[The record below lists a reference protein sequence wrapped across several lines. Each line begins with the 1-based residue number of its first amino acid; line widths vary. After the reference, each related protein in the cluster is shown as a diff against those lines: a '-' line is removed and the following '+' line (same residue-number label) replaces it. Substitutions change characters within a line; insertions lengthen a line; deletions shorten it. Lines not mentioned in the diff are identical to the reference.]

1 MIIELGK
8 KLYNFGVKLR
18 VKTSCSIVVTVKNSP
33 GRANVSKTEVKTKL
47 AELYKT
53 NEDVIFTFGY
63 RTQFGGGKSTGFAC
77 IYDSMDQAKKFEP
90 KYRLQRAGLYERPT
104 GSRKQK
110 KEKRNRLKK
119 IRGTKKAAK
128 K

>member
-1 MIIELGK
+1 M
-8 KLYNFGVKLR
+8 
-18 VKTSCSIVVTVKNSP
+18 VVDVVHP

-119 IRGTKKAAK
+119 IRGTKKASK

>member
-1 MIIELGK
+1 MASATIRTRKYLSNP
-8 KLYNFGVKLR
+8 LLR
-18 VKTSCSIVVTVKNSP
+18 RKQMVVDVVHP

-119 IRGTKKAAK
+119 IRGTKKASK